1 MENNKPIQWGWEKG
15 NPLNMRSKEHVE
27 FLIEQYNR
35 NRPVEKQV
43 SNMAE
48 LNRALLTNEIKNFGM
63 RSVTITERR
72 VYHKVAKITIELPK
86 DLPLEDT
93 MEWLEDNTGK
103 WEQSLDNKFK
113 DATLE
118 YGIGLDNPSCKH
130 MNKSES
136 DSETRYDVNNENY
149 GGHV

>member
-1 MENNKPIQWGWEKG
+1 MENNKTIQWGWEKG
-15 NPLNMRSKEHVE
+15 NPSNMRGKEHIE

-43 SNMAE
+43 NNMAE
-48 LNRALLTNEIKNFGM
+48 LNRALLTNEIKDFGM

-72 VYHKVAKITIELPK
+72 VYHKVSQVTIELPK

-93 MEWLEDNTGK
+93 EEWLSDNESK

-113 DATLE
+113 DASLD
-118 YGIGLDNPSCKH
+118 YGLGLDNPSCKH
-130 MNKSES
+130 MNEPES
-136 DSETRYDVNNENY
+136 DRETRYDVNNEGY